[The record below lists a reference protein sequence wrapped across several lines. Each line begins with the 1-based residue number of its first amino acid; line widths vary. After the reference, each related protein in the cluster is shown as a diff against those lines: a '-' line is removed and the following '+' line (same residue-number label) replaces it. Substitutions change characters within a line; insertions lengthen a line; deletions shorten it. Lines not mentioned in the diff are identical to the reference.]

1 MALSVAIEAE
11 IGQFAVSSLKVG
23 LFLAT
28 ALWLV
33 SRTIKCIQN
42 VYFHPLSKFPG
53 PRLAAAT
60 SWWSAYQQALAHRSM
75 HHICIDLHAKYG
87 ESLHRHLHH

>member
-1 MALSVAIEAE
+1 MALSVAIEAN
-11 IGQFAVSSLKVG
+11 IGQFAVNSLKVG
-23 LFLAT
+23 LVLAT
-28 ALWLV
+28 AVWII
-33 SRTIKCIQN
+33 SGIIRCIKN

-87 ESLHRHLHH
+87 EFNHHLQT

>member
-1 MALSVAIEAE
+1 MALSVAIEASV
-11 IGQFAVSSLKVG
+11 GQFAVNSLKVG
-23 LFLAT
+23 LGLVT
-28 ALWLV
+28 AVWLV
-33 SRTIKCIQN
+33 SGIIGCIKN

-53 PRLAAAT
+53 PCLAAAT

-87 ESLHRHLHH
+87 EFNHNLYH

>member
-1 MALSVAIEAE
+1 MALGTVVEVNVR
-11 IGQFAVSSLKVG
+11 QFAVDSLKAG
-23 LFLAT
+23 LVLAT
-28 ALWLV
+28 AVWV
-33 SRTIKCIQN
+33 VYGVIKGIQN

-87 ESLHRHLHH
+87 R

>member
-1 MALSVAIEAE
+1 MALSVAIEAN
-11 IGQFAVSSLKVG
+11 IGQFAVNSLKVG
-23 LFLAT
+23 LVLAT
-28 ALWLV
+28 AVWII
-33 SRTIKCIQN
+33 SGMITCIKN

-87 ESLHRHLHH
+87 EFNHHLQT

>member
-1 MALSVAIEAE
+1 MAVGTVVEVDIR
-11 IGQFAVSSLKVG
+11 QFAVNSLEAG
-23 LFLAT
+23 LVLVT
-28 ALWLV
+28 AVWLV
-33 SRTIKCIQN
+33 YGLIKCIQN

-87 ESLHRHLHH
+87 R